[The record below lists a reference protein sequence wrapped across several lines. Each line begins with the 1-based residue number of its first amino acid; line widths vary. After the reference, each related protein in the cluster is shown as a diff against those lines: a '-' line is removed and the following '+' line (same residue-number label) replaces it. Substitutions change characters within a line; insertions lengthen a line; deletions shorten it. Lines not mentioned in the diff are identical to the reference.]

1 MFTIDTVSDF
11 INGLLNKMD
20 AVNKLPPLLLYCTSI
35 KRTGISPMKISA
47 NIIARNESLGIST
60 SENPDGTPNV
70 VNQFVY
76 NVVEGVTDG
85 IKNDAAVSVVIPSGM
100 IQVQAFG
107 ANAGG
112 PVTCVGTNVNNVVLP
127 GIIQ

>member
-1 MFTIDTVSDF
+1 MFTIDTVSNF

-76 NVVEGVTDG
+76 NVV
-85 IKNDAAVSVVIPSGM
+85 DAPNPEYCAVNELFVNKTGSFIPIGLC
-100 IQVQAFG
+100 F
-107 ANAGG
+107 
-112 PVTCVGTNVNNVVLP
+112 VNSSKFFP
-127 GIIQ
+127 A